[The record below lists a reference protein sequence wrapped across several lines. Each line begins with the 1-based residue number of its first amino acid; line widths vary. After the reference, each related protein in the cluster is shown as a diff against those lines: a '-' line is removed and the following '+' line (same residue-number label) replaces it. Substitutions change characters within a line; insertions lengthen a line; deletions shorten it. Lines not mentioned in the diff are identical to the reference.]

1 MKDILFIDTE
11 VSGATN
17 GTKGNPFSEPNK
29 LCYVGCSYN
38 DSYSDYSIEYGREP
52 YGKKLDEIG
61 RLIDAAKLI
70 VGFNLKFDFHWLRR
84 YGILSFSEKKC
95 WDAQTFEYLVSRQ
108 RESYPSLASSAKKR
122 QLQGTKLDVVKSEYW
137 EKGIDTDQVPESIL
151 RGYLQTDVDGLTKP
165 LYEAQERIYKTLPER
180 MQTLFALACQ
190 DLIVLQEMEW
200 NGLPYDIKASLDEGK
215 KLEERLRHIDD
226 DLSSLAGFRGCNW
239 NSPDH
244 LSAILYGGSIKEE
257 FREPYV
263 FNYVDGRQVT
273 KVRRATREHVF
284 PPLVEPVKN
293 TGLKKEG
300 FWSTDEATLKKLR
313 GSVKVQQIVSLLLE
327 RAKIDK
333 LKGTYFEGFPK
344 KHDEMLWEP
353 DILHG
358 QLNQCVTTTG
368 RLASSG
374 PNQQNIPEPIR
385 GIIKTRFL

>member
-17 GTKGNPFSEPNK
+17 GTKGNPFSEPNR

-38 DSYSDYSIEYGREP
+38 NHYSDFSIEYGREP
-52 YGKKLDEIG
+52 YGRKLEEIDS
-61 RLIDAAKLI
+61 LITGCKLI

-84 YGILSFSEKKC
+84 YGIQSFQEKKC

-108 RESYPSLASSAKKR
+108 RESYPSLGRSSKAR
-122 QLQGTKLDVVKSEYW
+122 GVPSTKMDVVKTEYW
-137 EKGIDTDQVPESIL
+137 EKGIDTDQVPLSTLTAYL
-151 RGYLQTDVDGLTKP
+151 RTDVEELTKP
-165 LYEAQERIYKTLPER
+165 LYVAQEQIYKTLPER

-200 NGLPYDIKASLDEGK
+200 NGLPYDIKASLEEGK
-215 KLEERLRHIDD
+215 KLEERLRQIDD
-226 DLSSLAGFRGCNW
+226 DLCGLASFHGCNW

-257 FREPYV
+257 FKEPYI
-263 FNYVDGRQVT
+263 FKYVDGRQVE
-273 KVRRATREHVF
+273 KIRRATREHVF
-284 PPLVEPVKN
+284 PPLVEPIKN
-293 TGLKKEG
+293 TELKKEG

-353 DILHG
+353 DVLHG